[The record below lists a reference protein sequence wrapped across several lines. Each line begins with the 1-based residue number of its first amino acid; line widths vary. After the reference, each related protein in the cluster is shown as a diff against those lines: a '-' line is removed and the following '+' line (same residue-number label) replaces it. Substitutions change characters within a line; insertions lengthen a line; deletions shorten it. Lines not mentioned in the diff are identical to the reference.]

1 MILVL
6 DFGGQYNQL
15 IARRVRENH
24 VYCEVHPQSL
34 SLEKIREMAP
44 KGIIL
49 TGGPNS
55 VYTEDAVTCSPEI
68 FELGIP
74 VLGICYGSQLMAHLL
89 GGKVET
95 APTSEYGKTEVT
107 LNEAGKA
114 SKLFAGVREKSVC
127 WMSHTDYIAKAPEGF
142 TVTAFTPVCPVAAME
157 NAERRLYATQF
168 HPEVMHTEQGKEMLH
183 NFVYDV
189 CACKGDWKMDSFVKT
204 TIEELKAKIGKG
216 KALCALS
223 GGVDSSVA
231 AVLLSKA
238 IGKQLTCVFVDH
250 GLLRKDEGDQ
260 VESVF
265 GPEGPY
271 DLNFIRVNAKDRF
284 YEKLKGVTEP
294 EKKRKIIGAEFVRVF
309 EEESKKLPDVKFLAQ
324 GTIYPDVIESGGSKA
339 ATIKSHHNVG
349 GLPKDMRFEGVVEP
363 LRGLFKDE
371 VRALGRQL
379 GLPRRFV
386 ERQPFP
392 GPGLGV
398 RVLGELTAEKV
409 RILQD
414 ADAIFREEVI
424 RHRVRA
430 DQYFAVLTG
439 IRSVGV
445 VGDFRTY
452 DYTIALR
459 AVRTSDF
466 MTCEYA
472 PISHNVLGI
481 VSSRIVN
488 EVKGAGRVVYDIT
501 GKPPATI
508 EWE

>member
-1 MILVL
+1 MNTIHIAASREYDVLIGHGLLDELGTLAAGVVDAKTAAIVSDDSVFALYGGRVAAALERTGLRVVSFAFPHGESSKNLTVYGQVLNFLCENRISRTDVVVALGGGVVGDLAGFAAATYLRGIRFIQVPTTLLAMVDSSVGGKTAVDLDGGKNQAGAFWQPSLVVCDCDVL
-6 DFGGQYNQL
+6 DTLPEREYRCGCAEVIKYGLLNNAPFFNDLMETPAKEQY
-15 IARRVRENH
+15 EH
-24 VYCEVHPQSL
+24 V
-34 SLEKIREMAP
+34 
-44 KGIIL
+44 
-49 TGGPNS
+49 
-55 VYTEDAVTCSPEI
+55 
-68 FELGIP
+68 
-74 VLGICYGSQLMAHLL
+74 LL
-89 GGKVET
+89 
-95 APTSEYGKTEVT
+95 
-107 LNEAGKA
+107 
-114 SKLFAGVREKSVC
+114 
-127 WMSHTDYIAKAPEGF
+127 
-142 TVTAFTPVCPVAAME
+142 
-157 NAERRLYATQF
+157 
-168 HPEVMHTEQGKEMLH
+168 
-183 NFVYDV
+183 
-189 CACKGDWKMDSFVKT
+189 
-204 TIEELKAKIGKG
+204 
-216 KALCALS
+216 ALS
-223 GGVDSSVA
+223 GGVDSSVC

-238 IGKQLTCVFVDH
+238 IPGQVHCIFVDH
-250 GLLRKDEGDQ
+250 GLMRKNEGDEIERAFRSTAIHL
-260 VESVF
+260 V
-265 GPEGPY
+265 
-271 DLNFIRVNAKDRF
+271 RVNAAERF
-284 YEKLKGVTEP
+284 LAALKGVTDP
-294 EKKRKIIGAEFVRVF
+294 EQKRKIIGAEFVRVF